1 MKKIV
6 YFFTA
11 FSLILLF
18 FAVPII
24 PSTITASTTTTS
36 GRIITEEDLTTGRTI
51 EDSMISYAKIK
62 PPRNLSIP
70 VTTHVRTTQKHLYHH
85 RANCH

>member
-18 FAVPII
+18 LAVPII
-24 PSTITASTTTTS
+24 PSTITTSTTTTS
-36 GRIITEEDLTTGRTI
+36 GRIITEENLTTGRTI
-51 EDSMISYAKIK
+51 EDSTISYAKIK

-70 VTTHVRTTQKHLYHH
+70 VTTHVQY
-85 RANCH
+85 N